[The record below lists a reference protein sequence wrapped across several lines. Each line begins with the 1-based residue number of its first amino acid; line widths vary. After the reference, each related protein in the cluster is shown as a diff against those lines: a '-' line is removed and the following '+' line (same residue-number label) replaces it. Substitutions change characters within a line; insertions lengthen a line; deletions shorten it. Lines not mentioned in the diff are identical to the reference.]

1 MVRTLLVGAAVM
13 FAASSAGA
21 QITTYVAPPRPES
34 ESPALIAAAD
44 SARRDSVA
52 RQTAENMRAWVDSA
66 AGVTVPASV
75 GDTVNDPGRPI
86 TSFADGS
93 VAPATASELP
103 TLLLLGLVSF
113 LTGLGLLTNRPR
125 G

>member
-66 AGVTVPASV
+66 AGVSVPASV

>member
-66 AGVTVPASV
+66 AGVTVPAAV
-75 GDTVNDPGRPI
+75 GDTVNDPWRPI